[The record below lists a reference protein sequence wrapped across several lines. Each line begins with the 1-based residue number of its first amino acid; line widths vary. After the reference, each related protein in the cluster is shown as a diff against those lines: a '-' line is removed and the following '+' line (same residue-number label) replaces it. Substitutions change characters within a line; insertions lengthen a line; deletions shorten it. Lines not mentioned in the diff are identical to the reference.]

1 VVADNLQGLLAPAG
15 TPPAII
21 DKLHKAVAAILS
33 QPEVRDQLQNI
44 GFDLYAT
51 TPAEFSRII
60 VVELE
65 RYTQIIRRAGIKA
78 E

>member
-1 VVADNLQGLLAPAG
+1 M
-15 TPPAII
+15 
-21 DKLHKAVAAILS
+21 AAILN
-33 QPEVRDQLQNI
+33 QPDVRDQLQNI

-51 TPAEFSRII
+51 DPPEFSRII
-60 VVELE
+60 VVELD